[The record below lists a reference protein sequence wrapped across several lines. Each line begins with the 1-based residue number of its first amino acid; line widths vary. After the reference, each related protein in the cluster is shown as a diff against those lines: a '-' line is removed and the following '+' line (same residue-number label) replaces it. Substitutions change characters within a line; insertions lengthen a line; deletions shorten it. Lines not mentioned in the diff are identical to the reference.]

1 MKKIILCALISLLSL
16 AITGCDEFGKYSVS
30 PHDNSTNTFELLF
43 DEIGQSML
51 IKKEISIDISDD
63 SNYTGNFVGP
73 AGVVTMEYTLHNT
86 TDEPVDFQM
95 LWIYPIYGSSNLSNL
110 FETLVLEID
119 DVVQERIY
127 NVIFYEQN
135 PDNQVYDDF
144 TYSNA
149 FTLIGDVYTNIEDV
163 NIPSTRK
170 DLCTLS
176 TQIINPQSNMK
187 VKIILPAWPKG
198 RRTNPAPDL
207 EYLLI
212 LDKLYFGDVETT
224 ITVFGNRPFNS
235 TNHTKDE
242 SNIIINKDSNN
253 TVYVGAAFKSP
264 HYSSWTPYCSYKG

>member
-127 NVIFYEQN
+127 NVIRSEEHTSELQSRPHLVCRLLLEKKKIHNSAEATDAAHTGGSLVSALSHCLAQLSCVGGQSRPAVFH
-135 PDNQVYDDF
+135 
-144 TYSNA
+144 
-149 FTLIGDVYTNIEDV
+149 
-163 NIPSTRK
+163 PSDT
-170 DLCTLS
+170 
-176 TQIINPQSNMK
+176 
-187 VKIILPAWPKG
+187 
-198 RRTNPAPDL
+198 
-207 EYLLI
+207 E
-212 LDKLYFGDVETT
+212 
-224 ITVFGNRPFNS
+224 
-235 TNHTKDE
+235 
-242 SNIIINKDSNN
+242 
-253 TVYVGAAFKSP
+253 
-264 HYSSWTPYCSYKG
+264 